1 MPVVYTGAIK
11 RSANRRNRFRATLRR
26 QIHSRWSCSIEQIQN
41 TECKTET
48 SNDVTEQ
55 ASTQVALTAD
65 GNFTL
70 FDYQVNHVKTEFK
83 VDVLEDTLRDTLM
96 GDG

>member
-11 RSANRRNRFRATLRR
+11 LRGA
-26 QIHSRWSCSIEQIQN
+26 QIAEIGFNFTQTNHSRWSCSIEYRFK
-41 TECKTET
+41 TRSSKTET

-55 ASTQVALTAD
+55 AHTGQALTAD

-83 VDVLEDTLRDTLM
+83 VDVRRYFERYFN
-96 GDG
+96 G

>member
-1 MPVVYTGAIK
+1 LNTDSNTG
-11 RSANRRNRFRATLRR
+11 
-26 QIHSRWSCSIEQIQN
+26 
-41 TECKTET
+41 CKTET

-55 ASTQVALTAD
+55 AYTGQALTAD

-96 GDG
+96 GEDMAKGT